1 VEIDLSLVSID
12 WYFGTE
18 AEGFTLKIETTDL
31 SKAREIL
38 LLRERVNFDMGV
50 GEMTASQQSH
60 LRLIATTPKSG
71 MTANQ
76 SRHTKPILRKILS
89 ESQIAEIKKNG
100 PHPPGNPPQNTLEKT
115 ILGKDVPASTPKPPD
130 GETKDEWTGVG
141 KGKKNKKGFS
151 APPSSSVQPGK
162 VSAANA
168 FEILEDQEEDEV
180 VDDTQEEKKHEKE
193 EKEGKEADAPEGKSQ
208 KQIEALAELKEKN
221 ATKKKFKS
229 MRRLLSKM
237 QLWGRQETSTM
248 VEAYI
253 AVITGLGY
261 DIANDTLENLLR
273 LEKENI
279 REEVE
284 QVISG
289 KGRASLQ
296 DAPKE
301 DTSSLPGV
309 PVPDVET
316 PVSND
321 DEKKSD
327 AAEDTQDQALNIVS
341 NNTETQAASE
351 GGEQSKE
358 QASMPTPLTESRS
371 SGSLDMRDI
380 HPPDPGL
387 VDPTEML
394 NLSSAEKPQTTIL
407 DFFAVL
413 PSH

>member
-1 VEIDLSLVSID
+1 
-12 WYFGTE
+12 
-18 AEGFTLKIETTDL
+18 
-31 SKAREIL
+31 
-38 LLRERVNFDMGV
+38 
-50 GEMTASQQSH
+50 
-60 LRLIATTPKSG
+60 
-71 MTANQ
+71 
-76 SRHTKPILRKILS
+76 
-89 ESQIAEIKKNG
+89 
-100 PHPPGNPPQNTLEKT
+100 
-115 ILGKDVPASTPKPPD
+115 
-130 GETKDEWTGVG
+130 
-141 KGKKNKKGFS
+141 
-151 APPSSSVQPGK
+151 VQPGK
-162 VSAANA
+162 VSATNA

-284 QVISG
+284 QVIYG
-289 KGRASLQ
+289 KGKATLQ

-309 PVPDVET
+309 PVPEVET

-321 DEKKSD
+321 DEKKSN

-358 QASMPTPLTESRS
+358 QASMPIPLTESRS

-413 PSH
+413 PSN